1 MSDSVISD
9 NIILYHQEG
18 CPQCKLFLMLLAKKN
33 IKYESVEDVKRMV
46 DLEITHTP
54 TIEVNGKRMTGKEAI
69 DWINSY
75 KGN

>member
-1 MSDSVISD
+1 VDTH
-9 NIILYHQEG
+9 L
-18 CPQCKLFLMLLAKKN
+18 
-33 IKYESVEDVKRMV
+33 DVKKMV